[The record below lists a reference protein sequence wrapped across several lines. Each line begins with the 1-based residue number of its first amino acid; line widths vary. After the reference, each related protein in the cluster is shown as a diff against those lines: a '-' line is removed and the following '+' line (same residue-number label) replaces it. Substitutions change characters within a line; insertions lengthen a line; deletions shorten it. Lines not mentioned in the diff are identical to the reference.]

1 MAANT
6 HEPGASAEAFLE
18 MLVREAPRVE
28 FDRPLLEARA
38 VGASADALAALDR
51 ARELALEVRA
61 LLDRRRRREAELSAL
76 FDTVA
81 DLATLRDLDAVLEAI
96 VRRARKLLD
105 TDVTYMT
112 LNDPDRG
119 DTYMR
124 VTDGSVSARFQRLR
138 LPMGAGLGGL
148 AAQLA
153 TPFTTSSY
161 LGDPRFRHTEEI
173 DTAVQEEGIVA
184 ILGVPMRL
192 GARVVGVLYAANRTA
207 RPFERPEI
215 ALLTSL
221 AAHAAVAIDNTRLLT
236 ETRAAL
242 AELGTANTLSREHSL
257 AIERAADAHDRLAGL
272 VLRGV
277 DVRELATT
285 VAELLGGAILVLD
298 AGGRRLVTVGDISD
312 AVSDAALAEAVAE
325 ARVQGRA
332 VRRGDLR
339 VAAVGAGGEPLCA
352 LALCV
357 PGELSE
363 TDERTLERAA
373 VVTALLL
380 LVRRSVTDTESRV
393 RGELLEDLVVGRG
406 DDPAVLLE
414 RARRL
419 GVDLDRPHV
428 VVVFSA
434 EARYRQRAAS
444 WAAGQA
450 SARGGL
456 AGRHDGDGVLLLPGS
471 SGSSASSA
479 SSGSPGFPGSP
490 GDEARRVARELGAV
504 LGSPVTAGGAGPV
517 GPDEVPAAYVE
528 AARCVSALRTLGR
541 TGEGVSAADLG
552 FVGLL
557 LGQDND
563 INTFLTATIGPV
575 LEYDE
580 RRRTALADTLRAYF
594 DTGSSPARAAER
606 LHVHVNT
613 VNQRLDRISQLLGT
627 RWQRPDHALE
637 VQLALKLHALRA
649 SLPGT

>member
-1 MAANT
+1 
-6 HEPGASAEAFLE
+6 
-18 MLVREAPRVE
+18 
-28 FDRPLLEARA
+28 
-38 VGASADALAALDR
+38 
-51 ARELALEVRA
+51 
-61 LLDRRRRREAELSAL
+61 
-76 FDTVA
+76 
-81 DLATLRDLDAVLEAI
+81 
-96 VRRARKLLD
+96 
-105 TDVTYMT
+105 
-112 LNDPDRG
+112 
-119 DTYMR
+119 
-124 VTDGSVSARFQRLR
+124 
-138 LPMGAGLGGL
+138 
-148 AAQLA
+148 
-153 TPFTTSSY
+153 
-161 LGDPRFRHTEEI
+161 
-173 DTAVQEEGIVA
+173 
-184 ILGVPMRL
+184 
-192 GARVVGVLYAANRTA
+192 
-207 RPFERPEI
+207 
-215 ALLTSL
+215 
-221 AAHAAVAIDNTRLLT
+221 
-236 ETRAAL
+236 
-242 AELGTANTLSREHSL
+242 
-257 AIERAADAHDRLAGL
+257 
-272 VLRGV
+272 
-277 DVRELATT
+277 
-285 VAELLGGAILVLD
+285 
-298 AGGRRLVTVGDISD
+298 
-312 AVSDAALAEAVAE
+312 
-325 ARVQGRA
+325 
-332 VRRGDLR
+332 
-339 VAAVGAGGEPLCA
+339 LCA

-406 DDPAVLLE
+406 DDPAVVLE

-434 EARYRQRAAS
+434 EARYRQRASS

-456 AGRHDGDGVLLLPGS
+456 AGRHDGDGVLLLPGGSPGSPGS
-471 SGSSASSA
+471 SGSRG
-479 SSGSPGFPGSP
+479 SSGSPGSRGSRGSSGLPGSP

-517 GPDEVPAAYVE
+517 GPDEVPAAYIE

>member
-1 MAANT
+1 MAANIQ
-6 HEPGASAEAFLE
+6 EPDASAEAFLE

-236 ETRAAL
+236 ETRSAL

-285 VAELLGGAILVLD
+285 VAELLGGAIIVLD

-312 AVSDAALAEAVAE
+312 AVSDAALAGAAAE

-406 DDPAVLLE
+406 DDPAVVLE

-434 EARYRQRAAS
+434 EARYRQRASS

-471 SGSSASSA
+471 
-479 SSGSPGFPGSP
+479 PGSP

-517 GPDEVPAAYVE
+517 GPDEVPAAYIE

>member
-1 MAANT
+1 VVAANIQ
-6 HEPGASAEAFLE
+6 PDASEAFLE

-38 VGASADALAALDR
+38 VGATPDALAALDR
-51 ARELALEVRA
+51 ARELALEVRE

-207 RPFERPEI
+207 RPFGRPEI

-236 ETRAAL
+236 ETRSAL

-285 VAELLGGAILVLD
+285 CAELLGGAIIVLD
-298 AGGRRLVTVGDISD
+298 AAARRLVTVGDVADSVSD
-312 AVSDAALAEAVAE
+312 AVLAEAVAA

-406 DDPAVLLE
+406 DDPAVILD

-434 EARYRQRAAS
+434 DARYRQRAAS

-456 AGRHDGDGVLLLPGS
+456 AGRHDGDGVLLLPGE
-471 SGSSASSA
+471 A
-479 SSGSPGFPGSP
+479 P
-490 GDEARRVARELGAV
+490 GDEARRVARELGTV
-504 LGSPVTAGGAGPV
+504 LGAPVTAGGAGPV
-517 GPDEVPAAYVE
+517 GEPVLGEVAAAYGE

-557 LGQDND
+557 LGTNAGNDND
-563 INTFLTATIGPV
+563 ISTFLTATIGPV

-613 VNQRLDRISQLLGT
+613 VNQRLDRITQLLGT

>member
-1 MAANT
+1 
-6 HEPGASAEAFLE
+6 

-285 VAELLGGAILVLD
+285 VAELLGGAIIVLD

-406 DDPAVLLE
+406 DDPAVVLE

-434 EARYRQRAAS
+434 EARYRQRASS

-456 AGRHDGDGVLLLPGS
+456 AGRHDGDGVLLLPGNDT
-471 SGSSASSA
+471 SGA
-479 SSGSPGFPGSP
+479 SGSPGSPGSP

-517 GPDEVPAAYVE
+517 GPDEVAAAYVE

-541 TGEGVSAADLG
+541 TGDGVSAADLG

-563 INTFLTATIGPV
+563 ITTFLAATIGPV
-575 LEYDE
+575 LEYDA

>member
-1 MAANT
+1 MVAANT
-6 HEPGASAEAFLE
+6 HAGTEAFLE
-18 MLVREAPRVE
+18 MLAREAPRVE
-28 FDRPLLEARA
+28 FDRPVLEARA
-38 VGASADALAALDR
+38 VGASADTLVALER
-51 ARELALEVRA
+51 ARDLALEVRA
-61 LLDRRRRREAELSAL
+61 LLERRRRREAELSAL

-112 LNDPDRG
+112 LTDPDEG

-153 TPFTTSSY
+153 TPYTTPSY
-161 LGDPRFRHTEEI
+161 FDDARFRHTEEI
-173 DTAVQEEGIVA
+173 DAAVKEEGIVA

-207 RPFERPEI
+207 RPFARPEI

-242 AELGTANTLSREHSL
+242 AELGTANTKSRAHSL

-285 VAELLGGAILVLD
+285 VSELLGGAIIVLD
-298 AGGRRLVTVGDISD
+298 ADGRRLVTVGPASGGE
-312 AVSDAALAEAVAE
+312 VTTDAALDEAVSA
-325 ARVQGRA
+325 ARLQGRA
-332 VRRGDLR
+332 VRRGDLH

-352 LALCV
+352 LALCS
-357 PGELSE
+357 PHELSE

-380 LVRRSVTDTESRV
+380 LVRRSVADTESRV

-406 DDPAVLLE
+406 EDPAMILE
-414 RARRL
+414 RGRRL
-419 GVDLDRPHV
+419 GVDLERPHV

-434 EARYRQRAAS
+434 ADRYRQRAAS
-444 WAAGQA
+444 WAATQA
-450 SARGGL
+450 SLRGGL
-456 AGRHDGDGVLLLPGS
+456 ATRHDGDEVLLLPGDT
-471 SGSSASSA
+471 
-479 SSGSPGFPGSP
+479 PGSP
-490 GDEARRVARELGAV
+490 GDEARRVARELGKV
-504 LGSPVTAGGAGPV
+504 LDSPVTAGGAGPV
-517 GPDEVPAAYVE
+517 GDPSAVADAYVE
-528 AARCVSALRTLGR
+528 AARCVSVLRTLGR
-541 TGEGVSAADLG
+541 DGEGVSVADLG

-557 LGQDND
+557 LGPGAGAGDD
-563 INTFLTATIGPV
+563 AGHGVDSFLAATIGPV
-575 LEYDE
+575 LRYDE

-594 DTGSSPARAAER
+594 EAGGSPARAAER

-613 VNQRLDRISQLLGT
+613 VNQRLDRIGQLLGP
-627 RWQRPDHALE
+627 RWQRPEHALE
-637 VQLALKLHALRA
+637 VQLALRLHALRA
-649 SLPGT
+649 SLPGG